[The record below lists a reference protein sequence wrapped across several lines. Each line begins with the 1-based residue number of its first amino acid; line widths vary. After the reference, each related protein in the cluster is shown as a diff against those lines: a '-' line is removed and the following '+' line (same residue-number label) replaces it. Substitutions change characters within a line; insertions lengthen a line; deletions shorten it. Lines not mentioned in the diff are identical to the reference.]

1 MSELS
6 LLGKRWVILNSDKQS
21 TILER
26 LLANRGIL
34 TEEEINAF
42 LNPDFN
48 KLHDPFLMAD
58 MEKSVKRIQK
68 AIKNEERIIIF
79 GDYDV
84 DGVTGTAIMV
94 LILQKLG
101 ANVSYRL
108 PNRMG
113 DGYGLNKNVIDELK
127 EVGSTL
133 LITVDCGIS
142 CIDEVKLAKEYGIDT
157 IITDHHTVPAETPDA
172 YAILHPKVVTSGYPY
187 TELTGAGVA
196 LKFASA
202 LIKEMI
208 PIPEQEE
215 LIRKYSDLATLG
227 TVADLGPLT
236 GENRII
242 VKEGLKQMQ
251 KSAWEGLTHLLEVCG
266 IDKDEYIHTNH
277 VGFRLAPRIN
287 AAGRL
292 ESAYYA
298 LKLFLCDGE
307 KSKLFAERLE
317 KINKERQR
325 LTEMISKEAED
336 IVQKQLK
343 REKILIAYHPS
354 WHSGLVGIIAGKLA
368 GKHGMP
374 VIIME
379 ERNDTYIGSARGPEY
394 FNMVDALQSCS
405 KYLESFGGHVQAAG
419 FTLKKENKDLFVH
432 SMQVYAREFLA
443 NSNTEQFI
451 QIDTELTYPDISLN
465 LIEQV
470 DTIRPYGMKNE
481 RPVFLIKGVSMH
493 NMRQVGHDKSHLL
506 GKLRLDTADYKFI
519 AFSICD
525 KIPHIPE
532 YTRADIV
539 CHIDKNTYNGH
550 TNIEIQL
557 IDLKLT

>member
-6 LLGKRWVILNSDKQS
+6 LLGKRWIILNNDKQS

-26 LLANRGIL
+26 LLVNRGIVS
-34 TEEEINAF
+34 EEDTQAF

-48 KLHDPFLMAD
+48 KLHDPYLMAD
-58 MEKSVKRIQK
+58 MDKAVKRVQR
-68 AIKNEERIIIF
+68 AIKNGERIIIF

-113 DGYGLNKNVIDELK
+113 DGYGLNANVIEECK
-127 EVGSTL
+127 EVDTGL

-142 CIDEVKLAKEYGIDT
+142 CIDEISLANEYGIDI
-157 IITDHHTVPAETPDA
+157 IITDHHTIPATTPNA
-172 YAILHPKVVTSGYPY
+172 YAILHPKLSNSGYPY

-208 PIPEQEE
+208 PKSEQQE

-251 KSAWEGLTHLLEVCG
+251 QSAWEGLTHLLEVCG

-292 ESAYYA
+292 ESAYFA
-298 LKLFLCDGE
+298 LKLFLCEGE
-307 KSKLFAERLE
+307 KSKLFAEKLE

-325 LTEMISKEAED
+325 LTEMISKEAEE

-368 GKHGMP
+368 GKYGMP

-394 FNMVDALQSCS
+394 FNMVEALQNCS

-419 FTLKKENKDLFVH
+419 FTLHKDCKDLFVH

-443 NSNTEQFI
+443 NSNTEPVL
-451 QIDTELTYPDISLN
+451 QIDTELAYNDINLN

-481 RPVFLIKGVSMH
+481 RPTFLIKGVSMH
-493 NMRQVGHDKSHLL
+493 SMRQVGHDKSHLL
-506 GKLRLDTADYKFI
+506 GKLRLDTTDYKFI
-519 AFSICD
+519 AFSVCD

-539 CHIDKNTYNGH
+539 CHIDKNIYNGN
-550 TNIEIQL
+550 TNLEIQV
-557 IDLKLT
+557 IDLMLT